1 MDYQRGLIMA
11 TFIDERQD
19 KDDKN
24 ETEVI
29 SNINETSVDKP
40 LEPIEEPTP
49 EPELEQSTE
58 EEIPDKYKGKSTAE
72 IVRMHQ
78 EAEKLLGRQSSEVGE
93 LRKVV
98 DDYIQ
103 TQLSTTNAPK
113 TTDERQ
119 EEIDFFSDPEKAV
132 DNAISNHPKIKQ
144 AEKASVEYQQK
155 TAMSELQKR
164 HPDMKDILSDG
175 KFVDWIKAS
184 KIRTQLFAQADQDY
198 DYEAADELFSTWK
211 ERQQIVS
218 QTANNEKQQRKDALK
233 AASTGNARGSGE
245 KPSKKIYRR
254 SDIIKLMKDDPE
266 RYLALSDEI
275 MQAYQERRVRN

>member
-1 MDYQRGLIMA
+1 MA

-24 ETEVI
+24 ETEEI

-58 EEIPDKYKGKSTAE
+58 EELPDKYKGKSTAE

-113 TTDERQ
+113 TTDEQQ

>member
-1 MDYQRGLIMA
+1 MA

-24 ETEVI
+24 ETEEI
-29 SNINETSVDKP
+29 SDINETSVDKP
-40 LEPIEEPTP
+40 LEPIEESTP
-49 EPELEQSTE
+49 EPEAKESTE
-58 EEIPDKYKGKSTAE
+58 EELPDKYKGKSTAE

-144 AEKASVEYQQK
+144 AEQASVEYQQK

>member
-1 MDYQRGLIMA
+1 MA

-24 ETEVI
+24 ETEEI
-29 SNINETSVDKP
+29 SDINETSVDKP

-58 EEIPDKYKGKSTAE
+58 EELPDKYKGKSTAE

-113 TTDERQ
+113 TTDEQQ

-144 AEKASVEYQQK
+144 AEQASVEYQQK

-254 SDIIKLMKDDPE
+254 SDIIKLMKDNPE